1 MANFYDT
8 VVEVLKQDKRFFTE
22 DGELLRNAVYEAAMQ
37 MDVALIKALLANET
51 TKERF
56 FVNVDGVAVFDKVGF
71 GWVVNNR
78 EFLPDSY
85 TRFKNK
91 IGLVNNNGDYISTS
105 NDVELV
111 FPYKDCVLEGGQT
124 KEDQKRSEIF
134 YNETLAPD
142 EVDRLL
148 YPKVLVN
155 AKRYTADGVHS
166 TTSISDTDNLVIKGN
181 NLLSISSL
189 LRRYEGKV
197 QLIYLDPPYN
207 TGNDSFNYNDSF
219 NHSSWLTF
227 IKNRLEIAKRLLS
240 DTGSIYVQLDYNEVH
255 YFKVLMDEVFGRN
268 CFQREII
275 WDTQVLSGYKTMVN
289 NWVRGHDS
297 ILFYT
302 KQPSGFMFNKLK
314 RPQTKEYLDTFN
326 KVDEDGRYYMV
337 AHGTRRYRDEAE
349 ERGRVFGDVWDDI
362 KSFMQMPTA
371 SERVDFSTQKPEAL
385 LERIILSAT
394 NENDIVLDFFGGSGT
409 TATVAHKLKRK
420 YILCEQ
426 MDSQIDIALGRLNA
440 VVTNNDKGTLA
451 LSLNWQGGGSFV
463 YCELAKLNQKYV
475 DRIEASTESTELLNI
490 WNEMKENA
498 FISYKVDPQN
508 IDAAVADFEALS
520 LDEQKHLLME
530 LLDKNQLYV
539 NYCDMDDETFAIA
552 DEDKAFTKSFY
563 EGV

>member
-1 MANFYDT
+1 M
-8 VVEVLKQDKRFFTE
+8 
-22 DGELLRNAVYEAAMQ
+22 
-37 MDVALIKALLANET
+37 
-51 TKERF
+51 
-56 FVNVDGVAVFDKVGF
+56 
-71 GWVVNNR
+71 
-78 EFLPDSY
+78 
-85 TRFKNK
+85 
-91 IGLVNNNGDYISTS
+91 
-105 NDVELV
+105 
-111 FPYKDCVLEGGQT
+111 
-124 KEDQKRSEIF
+124 
-134 YNETLAPD
+134 
-142 EVDRLL
+142 
-148 YPKVLVN
+148 
-155 AKRYTADGVHS
+155 
-166 TTSISDTDNLVIKGN
+166 VIKGN
-181 NLLSISSL
+181 NLLSISTL
-189 LRRYEGKV
+189 LSKYEGKV

-207 TGNDSFNYNDSF
+207 TGNDSFNYNDAF

-227 IKNRLEIAKRLLS
+227 IKNRLEIAKKLLT

-255 YFKVLMDEVFGRN
+255 YFKVLMDEIFGRN

-302 KQPSGFMFNKLK
+302 KQPNGFLFNKLK

-337 AHGTRRYRDEAE
+337 AHGTRRYQDEAE

-371 SERVDFSTQKPEAL
+371 GERVDFSTQKPEAL
-385 LERIILSAT
+385 LERIIRSAT

-426 MDSQIDIALGRLNA
+426 MDSQIDIVLERLND

-451 LSLNWQGGGSFV
+451 LSINWQGGGSFV

-475 DRIEASTESTELLNI
+475 DAIQEAKNDTELASV
-490 WNEMKENA
+490 WNEIKNTG
-498 FISYKVDPQN
+498 FISCYVNPKE
-508 IDAAVADFEALS
+508 IDTEAEDFNSLS
-520 LDEQKHLLME
+520 FDDKKRLFMS

-539 NYCDMDDETFAIA
+539 NYCDIDDEDFAIS
-552 DEDKAFTKSFY
+552 DSDKAFTKSFY

>member
-1 MANFYDT
+1 MNFFDK
-8 VVEVLKQDKRFFTE
+8 VLSVLRQDERFFSA
-22 DGELLRNAVYEAAMQ
+22 DGELLRNAVYEAAMK
-37 MDVALIKALLANET
+37 MDSELLKLLYNNDV
-51 TKERF
+51 TKNRF
-56 FVNVDGVAVFDKVGF
+56 FTDIDGISVFDKVGF
-71 GWVVNNR
+71 GWVINNR

-85 TRFKNK
+85 TRYKNK
-91 IGLVNNNGDYISTS
+91 IGLVNNKGDYISTS

-148 YPKVLVN
+148 YPKVLTN
-155 AKRYTADGVHS
+155 AKRYTADGVEKNISSFS
-166 TTSISDTDNLVIKGN
+166 TDDNLVIKGN

-240 DTGSIYVQLDYNEVH
+240 DNGSIYVQLDYNEAH
-255 YFKVLMDEVFGRN
+255 YFKVLMDEIFGRN

-275 WDTQVLSGYKTMVN
+275 WDTQVLSGYKTIVN

-302 KQPSGFMFNKLK
+302 KQPSNFLFNKLK

-337 AHGTRRYRDEAE
+337 AHGTKRYRDEAE

-385 LERIILSAT
+385 LERIIRSAT

-426 MDSQIDIALGRLNA
+426 MDSQIAIALDRLND

-451 LSLNWQGGGSFV
+451 SSLNWQGGGSFV

-475 DRIEASTESTELLNI
+475 ENIQMATTDVDIITI
-490 WNEMKENA
+490 WNEILKTG
-498 FISYKVDPQN
+498 FISCKVNPKD
-508 IDAAVADFEALS
+508 IDMEASEFSELS
-520 LDEQKHLLME
+520 LDDKKRFLME

-539 NYCDMDDETFAIA
+539 NYCDIDDETFEISE
-552 DEDKAFTKSFY
+552 EDKAFTKSFY
-563 EGV
+563 REV